1 MCACVRARVVYY
13 VTLPKLD
20 ENGSIDRSAARLN
33 VVPAEQ
39 TASGLIRGC
48 STKRCYMHKCYDI
61 RYRRRQQSIAAATGD
76 RRPASPYRIASSNPT
91 GYRWPPPGRVETSA
105 FTSQQVHRISPPN
118 QLESLSPPAPRP
130 QITTQNNGGIKARS
144 TPAI

>member
-48 STKRCYMHKCYDI
+48 STERCYTHKCYDI

-76 RRPASPYRIASSNPT
+76 RRRRIGS
-91 GYRWPPPGRVETSA
+91 RVETRRDIAGRRPAEWKHRPSRVNKFTASA
-105 FTSQQVHRISPPN
+105 LPINSSRYPLH
-118 QLESLSPPAPRP
+118 P
-130 QITTQNNGGIKARS
+130 QITTQNNGGLKARS
-144 TPAI
+144 TPAT